1 MSRTDPKEYIVATE
15 EARTLPAN
23 EILTGRGFITGK
35 SGAGKSNS
43 MSVVA
48 EELLDGGYNLLI
60 VDTDG
65 EYFGLKEKYQL
76 LHAGATDRSD
86 ITVTPEH
93 AERIAELTLKQNLPV
108 ILDVSGFNDVDEAKN
123 LIHGVVNEL
132 FILENELR
140 KPFLLI
146 VEEMQEY
153 LPQSGGSDDLSKL
166 LLRVAKRGRKRG
178 LGLCGLSQRPS
189 AVDKD
194 FITQCDWLVWHRLT
208 WETDLG
214 VVESILGSDIAND
227 IPELQDGEAYLMT
240 DWDETIERVQFR
252 QKTTFDAGAT
262 PGLEGY
268 DRPDLTTIHNE
279 FATDLLD
286 SDEEIPL
293 TDRENDAPPTNPDTP
308 TQTISDDTEEP
319 SLEDTQS
326 ENTDTTPTTFED
338 ELNLVVN
345 QVEQTD
351 PDTTDPTELQARL
364 QEEQKRNEILEAE
377 IRELK
382 TIIDTLDRPGTPDQ
396 NANKNATAA
405 QKDLFSEQ
413 NVDGPANIIVEA
425 GLLVTYLLFKLG
437 NGLRQA
443 VTTIQHHIGS
453 TPTPTQSSN
462 HHAYPIT
469 LDGPESRRKQLARKY
484 VIPGT
489 ILIVI
494 LLSIALVTIVIP

>member
-1 MSRTDPKEYIVATE
+1 MSSTNRKEFIVATE

-23 EILTGRGFITGK
+23 ELLTGRGFITGK
-35 SGAGKSNS
+35 SGSGKSNT
-43 MSVVA
+43 MSIVA

-76 LHAGATDRSD
+76 LHTGATDRCD
-86 ITVTPEH
+86 IQVTTEH
-93 AERIAELTLKQNLPV
+93 AERIAELALKQNLPV

-123 LIHGVVNEL
+123 LIYGVVNEL
-132 FILENELR
+132 FVLENNLR

-214 VVESILGSDIAND
+214 VVESILGSDIANE
-227 IPELQDGEAYLMT
+227 IPELRDGEAYLMT
-240 DWDETIERVQFR
+240 DWDESIERVQFR

-268 DRPDLTTIHNE
+268 DRPDISSLNDE
-279 FATDLLD
+279 SATELLD
-286 SDEEIPL
+286 SDDEIPL
-293 TDRENDAPPTNPDTP
+293 ADTTNSKSQTVKQDDTP
-308 TQTISDDTEEP
+308 PQTVNADTGTEESTP
-319 SLEDTQS
+319 PEP
-326 ENTDTTPTTFED
+326 TDPQTEFED

-345 QVEQTD
+345 QVERST
-351 PDTTDPTELQARL
+351 PETTDPTELQARL
-364 QEEQKRNEILEAE
+364 QEERKRNEILESE
-377 IRELK
+377 IKELK
-382 TIIDTLDRPGTPDQ
+382 TIIDTLDRPTRTNQDDSPD
-396 NANKNATAA
+396 TSAA
-405 QKDLFSEQ
+405 QSDVFSEQ
-413 NVDGPANIIVEA
+413 HVDGPANILVEA
-425 GLLVTYLLFKLG
+425 GLLVTYLLLKLG
-437 NGLRQA
+437 NSLRRGITTVQRHVGLAPSPAQ
-443 VTTIQHHIGS
+443 S
-453 TPTPTQSSN
+453 TS
-462 HHAYPIT
+462 HAYPIT
-469 LDGPESRRKQLARKY
+469 LDGPESRRRELTRKY
-484 VIPGT
+484 IIPGT
-489 ILIVI
+489 ILILLLGVAFLILFVI
-494 LLSIALVTIVIP
+494 

>member
-1 MSRTDPKEYIVATE
+1 MSSTNRKEFIVATE

-23 EILTGRGFITGK
+23 ELLTGRGFITGK
-35 SGAGKSNS
+35 SGSGKSNT
-43 MSVVA
+43 MSVIA

-76 LHAGATDRSD
+76 LHAGATDRCD
-86 ITVTPEH
+86 ITVTSEH
-93 AERIAELTLKQNLPV
+93 SKRLAELALKQNLPV
-108 ILDVSGFNDVDEAKN
+108 ILDVSGFNDVDEAKK
-123 LIHGVVNEL
+123 LIQGVVNEL
-132 FILENELR
+132 FVLENTLR

-214 VVESILGSDIAND
+214 VVESILGRDIANE
-227 IPELQDGEAYLMT
+227 IPELRDGEAYLMT
-240 DWDETIERVQFR
+240 DWDESIERVQFR

-268 DRPDLTTIHNE
+268 DRPDISSINDVT
-279 FATDLLD
+279 ATELLD
-286 SDEEIPL
+286 SEEEIPL
-293 TDRENDAPPTNPDTP
+293 ADTSTGHPPPQDEPSQQPSTADASSEESSSSESTDPPTD
-308 TQTISDDTEEP
+308 
-319 SLEDTQS
+319 
-326 ENTDTTPTTFED
+326 FED

-345 QVEQTD
+345 QVERTD

-364 QEEQKRNEILEAE
+364 QEERKRNEILEGE
-377 IRELK
+377 IKELK
-382 TIIDTLDRPGTPDQ
+382 TIIDTLDRPTHTKQDNDTGPTPNQ
-396 NANKNATAA
+396 N
-405 QKDLFSEQ
+405 DIFSE
-413 NVDGPANIIVEA
+413 NSVDGPANILVEA

-437 NGLRQA
+437 NSFRRGI
-443 VTTIQHHIGS
+443 VTIQQHIGL
-453 TPTPTQSSN
+453 TPTISQPTRS
-462 HHAYPIT
+462 HAYPII
-469 LDGPESRRKQLARKY
+469 LDGPESRRRELTRKY
-484 VIPGT
+484 VVPGT
-489 ILIVI
+489 ILILI
-494 LLSIALVTIVIP
+494 LGFASLVLLII

>member
-1 MSRTDPKEYIVATE
+1 MSSTNRKEFIVATE

-23 EILTGRGFITGK
+23 ELLTGRGFITGK
-35 SGAGKSNS
+35 SGSGKSNT

-76 LHAGATDRSD
+76 LHAGATDRCD
-86 ITVTPEH
+86 IKVTAEH
-93 AERIAELTLKQNLPV
+93 AERIAELALKQNLPV
-108 ILDVSGFNDVDEAKN
+108 ILDVSGYNDVDEAKN
-123 LIHGVVNEL
+123 LIYGVVNEL
-132 FILENELR
+132 FVLENNLR

-214 VVESILGSDIAND
+214 VVESILGSDIANE
-227 IPELQDGEAYLMT
+227 IPELRDGEAYLMT
-240 DWDETIERVQFR
+240 DWDESIERVQFR

-268 DRPDLTTIHNE
+268 DRPDITSLNDETASE
-279 FATDLLD
+279 LLD

-293 TDRENDAPPTNPDTP
+293 ADT
-308 TQTISDDTEEP
+308 TETTGQTAQGDSSEPMVNADTGTEESSP
-319 SLEDTQS
+319 PES
-326 ENTDTTPTTFED
+326 TDPQTEFED

-345 QVEQTD
+345 QVERSN
-351 PDTTDPTELQARL
+351 PETTDPSELQARL
-364 QEEQKRNEILEAE
+364 QEERKRNEILEAE
-377 IRELK
+377 IKELK
-382 TIIDTLDRPGTPDQ
+382 TIIDTLDRPARPTQD
-396 NANKNATAA
+396 NDTETSSA
-405 QKDLFSEQ
+405 QTDVFSEQ
-413 NVDGPANIIVEA
+413 HVDGPANILVEA

-437 NGLRQA
+437 NNLRRGIA
-443 VTTIQHHIGS
+443 TIQRHVGLA
-453 TPTPTQSSN
+453 PTPTQSSS
-462 HHAYPIT
+462 HAYPIT
-469 LDGPESRRKQLARKY
+469 LDGPESRRRELTKKY
-484 VIPGT
+484 VIPAT
-489 ILIVI
+489 ILLLLLGFTSLI
-494 LLSIALVTIVIP
+494 LFVV